1 MANVVVV
8 GGAGRMGQTIARAI
22 AETEDLTLVGLV
34 DVREPADLFGA
45 QYKDALVNF
54 EATAVDVVVDFS
66 TLDTARESIL
76 WCIRHQ
82 RHAVVGTT
90 GFTPQELEEMEAGIK
105 GSSGVVIAANFAV
118 GAVLLQRFA
127 KLAAPFFTR
136 VELIEYHHDQKVD
149 APSGTAL
156 ETARVIR
163 EARAEAGV
171 VTPPEPTT
179 LETLPGSRGADYGD
193 GIAIHAVRLPGLVA
207 HQEVIFGREGEGLTI
222 RHDAYDRSSFGAGV
236 VLAVR
241 KVQSKPGLTIG
252 LDPLL

>member
-1 MANVVVV
+1 
-8 GGAGRMGQTIARAI
+8 MGQIVARAI
-22 AETEDLTLVGLV
+22 AETSDLELSALV
-34 DVREPADLFGA
+34 DVSQPGQLFGA
-45 QYKDALVNF
+45 QYHAALGDIAANDI
-54 EATAVDVVVDFS
+54 DVVVDFS
-66 TLDTARESIL
+66 TLETARESIL
-76 WCIRHQ
+76 WCIRNQ

-90 GFTPQELEEMEAGIK
+90 GFTPRELEEMEAGIK

-179 LETLPGSRGADYGD
+179 HEVLPGSRGADYGD
-193 GIAIHAVRLPGLVA
+193 GINIHAVRLPGLVA
-207 HQEVIFGREGEGLTI
+207 HQEVLFGREGEGLTV
-222 RHDAYDRSSFGAGV
+222 RHDAFDRSSFAAGV

>member
-1 MANVVVV
+1 MAKVAVV
-8 GGAGRMGQTIARAI
+8 GGSGRMGQTVARAI
-22 AETEDLTLVGLV
+22 SETEDLTLVGLV
-34 DVREPADLFGA
+34 DVREPAESFGA
-45 QYKDALVNF
+45 TYFSALGDISPDQ
-54 EATAVDVVVDFS
+54 VDVVVDFS
-66 TLDTARESIL
+66 TLDTARETIL
-76 WCIRHQ
+76 WCIRNQ

-90 GFTPQELEEMEAGIK
+90 GFTPKELEEMEAGIK
-105 GSSGVVIAANFAV
+105 GASGVVIAANFAV

-136 VELIEYHHDQKVD
+136 VELIEYHHDKKVD

-163 EARAEAGV
+163 EARAGAGV

-179 LETLPGSRGADYGD
+179 HETLPGSRGADYGD

-207 HQEVIFGREGEGLTI
+207 HQEVLFGRDGEGLTI
-222 RHDAYDRSSFGAGV
+222 RHDAFDRISFGAGV

-241 KVQSKPGLTIG
+241 KVQAKPGLTIG
-252 LDPLL
+252 LDSLL

>member
-1 MANVVVV
+1 MAKVAVV
-8 GGAGRMGQTIARAI
+8 GGAGRMGQTVAWAI
-22 AETEDLTLVGLV
+22 ADTDDLNLVGLI
-34 DVREPADLFGA
+34 DVREPAENFGA
-45 QYKDALVNF
+45 TYFSSITDLSPDQ
-54 EATAVDVVVDFS
+54 VDVVVDFS
-66 TLDTARESIL
+66 TLDTARETIL
-76 WCIRHQ
+76 WCIRNQ

-90 GFTPQELEEMEAGIK
+90 GFTPKELEEMEAGIK

-136 VELIEYHHDQKVD
+136 VELIEYHHDKKVD

-171 VTPPEPTT
+171 VTPAEPTT
-179 LETLPGSRGADYGD
+179 HETLPGSRGADYGD

-207 HQEVIFGREGEGLTI
+207 HQEVLFGREGEGLTL
-222 RHDAYDRSSFGAGV
+222 RHDAFDRISFGAGV